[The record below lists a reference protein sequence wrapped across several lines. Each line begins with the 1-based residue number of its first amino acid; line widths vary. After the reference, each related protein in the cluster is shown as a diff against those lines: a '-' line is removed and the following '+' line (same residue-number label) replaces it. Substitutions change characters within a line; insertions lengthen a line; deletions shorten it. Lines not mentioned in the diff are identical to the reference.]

1 MCHHHIK
8 VGDIEMV
15 VCLHFASMEMVGDG
29 TVLVVVVV
37 VKVVTI
43 RIFGEVAS
51 HGDSFMLTYI
61 DVF

>member
-1 MCHHHIK
+1 
-8 VGDIEMV
+8 MV